1 VVVGEDAQAGR
12 AVKRACFL
20 VLAACGSSPSEPAVD
35 AAPDTFD
42 RAAMVAHLSNDVIAP
57 PHAPL
62 ADATAALVTAIDAG
76 CDDAARTAWG
86 AAIDAFER
94 VDTVLVGPGAADNKA
109 LRDRIYAWP
118 LVSTCGVDQQVVAY
132 WQNPSAYDVTTKLA
146 NVRSLAAIE
155 YLLFVDD
162 PAHTCPL
169 PPNGWDQ
176 LGADL
181 PAARCGLAAAIARDV
196 DANARA
202 LATAW
207 ETYAAQL
214 ASGDPRDAE
223 NMISDAL
230 FYVDRM
236 VKDMKLGEA
245 AGIVVNACGTVAEP
259 CLREVEHR
267 HADRASAAIAINL
280 HALRDTFTGVDGLG
294 FDDHLNAVGAEE
306 LATNMVA
313 ALDDAIAKADALP
326 ASYLDTLA
334 SDREQIVALHASV
347 KVFTDD
353 MKSQFL
359 TVLGLDI
366 PDDIAADND

>member
-1 VVVGEDAQAGR
+1 VKHS
-12 AVKRACFL
+12 AVLLFL
-20 VLAACGSSPSEPAVD
+20 VACGSSPADPAVD
-35 AAPDTFD
+35 GAPDTFD
-42 RAAMVAHLSNDVIAP
+42 RAAMVAHLAGDVIAP

-86 AAIDAFER
+86 TAIDALER
-94 VDTVLVGPGAADNKA
+94 VDSVLVGPGAAENKA

-132 WQNPSAYDVTTKLA
+132 WQDPAAYDVTTKLA

-162 PAHTCPL
+162 AAHTCPL
-169 PPNGWDQ
+169 TPNGWDQ

-196 DANARA
+196 DTNARA

-207 ETYAAQL
+207 ETYAGEL
-214 ASGDPRDAE
+214 AGGDPRDAE

-236 VKDMKLGEA
+236 VKDMKVGEA

-267 HADRASAAIAINL
+267 HADRSSAAIAINL
-280 HALRDTFTGVDGLG
+280 HALRDTFTGADGLG

-306 LATNMVA
+306 LATDMLA
-313 ALDDAIAKADALP
+313 ALDDAIAKAEALP
-326 ASYLDTLA
+326 PSYLDALA
-334 SDREQIVALHASV
+334 SSREQIVALHASI
-347 KVFTDD
+347 KVFTDE